1 MEELYRRRGKFTQRI
16 REFHNYMLHILVIS
30 EIRLKG
36 SDTITKES
44 KTVLYSGNEEMHRN
58 GVSVILNNEASRSLM
73 GLKLVNDR
81 ILTARFKS
89 CHSKTIII

>member
-1 MEELYRRRGKFTQRI
+1 
-16 REFHNYMLHILVIS
+16 MLHILVIS
-30 EIRLKG
+30 EMRLKG